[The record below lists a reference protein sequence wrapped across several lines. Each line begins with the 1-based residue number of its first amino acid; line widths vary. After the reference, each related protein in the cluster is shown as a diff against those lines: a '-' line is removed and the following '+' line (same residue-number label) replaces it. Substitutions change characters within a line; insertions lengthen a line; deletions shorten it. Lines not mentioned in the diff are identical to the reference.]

1 VTHGEPTR
9 EQFVREATVRR
20 GAANPERMLV
30 VTWQWLVRDGRSAW
44 QAREHFQASHDAPAG
59 WTFQRFGATA
69 TLLPDGRIVCIGGE
83 HEDSYDS
90 DFWIYNDVVV
100 LTPDA
105 TMVGGAPLA
114 GPLNVATCGIEIL
127 GYEPAVFP
135 PTDSHSATRVGDAIV
150 VIGTIGY
157 HGERRDGATPVHV
170 LDTRTWTMRAL
181 PTTGRGPGWISK
193 HAARLDS
200 DRRSLRVAHGQVF
213 AAGGFHANAGTFR
226 LHLADDLRSGR
237 WEETAPCVLRRAA
250 ELEPASFESW
260 DPDLAELMPRLGWPS
275 LRVYRDATGIERHQ
289 VFTGDAVVGIED
301 VHGLRVV
308 VEVDADT
315 GVTDPAAAAVVERLL
330 AVAAELGC
338 PQSLRPLRDGL
349 AD

>member
-1 VTHGEPTR
+1 MRGEPTR
-9 EQFVREATVRR
+9 EQFGREAAARR
-20 GAANPERMLV
+20 GAANPEGMAV
-30 VTWQWLVRDGRSAW
+30 TTWQWLVRDGRSAW

-69 TLLPDGRIVCIGGE
+69 TRLPDGRIVCIGGE

-100 LTPDA
+100 LTQNA
-105 TMVGGAPLA
+105 TAGDAPLA
-114 GPLNVATCGIEIL
+114 GPLDLATCGVEIL
-127 GYEPAVFP
+127 GYASAALP
-135 PTDSHSATRVGDAIV
+135 PTDSHSATRVDDAIV
-150 VIGTIGY
+150 VIGAIGY
-157 HGERRDGATPVHV
+157 HGERREGATPVHV
-170 LDTRTWTMRAL
+170 LDTRSWTMRAL

-193 HAARLDS
+193 HAARLDR
-200 DRRSLRVAHGQVF
+200 DRRSLRIAHGQVF
-213 AAGGFHANAGTFR
+213 AAGGFHANAATFR

-250 ELEPASFESW
+250 ELEPASFGSR

-275 LRVYRDATGIERHQ
+275 LRVYRDASGVERHQ
-289 VFTGDAVVGIED
+289 VFAGDAVVRIED

-308 VEVDADT
+308 VDVDDGAM
-315 GVTDPAAAAVVERLL
+315 DPAAAAVVERLL

-338 PQSLRPLRDGL
+338 PQLLRPWRDGA